1 MQILVG
7 TNDLGKGGK
16 YYKVEKLIA
25 HENYNNPS
33 FAYDIAVIRI
43 QGKIEFNERVQ
54 PIEYSPDEVPDEA
67 DVQLT
72 GWGRL
77 QVIRQ
82 VSFSASVFLAVAS
95 NENIS
100 MVKMIVRS
108 QKRQKGN
115 LLTKFSPTN
124 EPTEYFIELFSIIS

>member
-1 MQILVG
+1 MHSNSQSARNTQILVG
-7 TNDLGKGGK
+7 TNDLGKGGT

-25 HENYNNPS
+25 HADYNNPQ

-43 QGKIEFNERVQ
+43 RGKIEFNEKVQ
-54 PIEYSPDEVPDEA
+54 PIEYSPDEVPDNA

-77 QVIRQ
+77 RVGIVRRKLMF
-82 VSFSASVFLAVAS
+82 FSADMVLVVDS

-100 MVKMIVRS
+100 MVKMVVKS
-108 QKRQKGN
+108 
-115 LLTKFSPTN
+115 
-124 EPTEYFIELFSIIS
+124 